1 MYPCP
6 LGGEVVTMAV
16 KEETSEVLNWHTRCF
31 ICPNKVRCRDEK
43 VVRGSKKCIN
53 LLKRKAK
60 G

>member
-1 MYPCP
+1 MLHLPQQGT
-6 LGGEVVTMAV
+6 L
-16 KEETSEVLNWHTRCF
+16 H
-31 ICPNKVRCRDEK
+31 DEK